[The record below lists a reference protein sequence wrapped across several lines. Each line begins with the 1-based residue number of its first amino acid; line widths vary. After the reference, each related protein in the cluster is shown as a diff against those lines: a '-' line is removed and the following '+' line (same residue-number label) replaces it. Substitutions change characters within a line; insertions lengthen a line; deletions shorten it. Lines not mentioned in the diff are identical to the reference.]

1 MNPIMVEIG
10 VSMSVIEESASALR
24 RAVSDAELR
33 GEITEAEALA
43 YVEVLYKLE
52 RTLKG
57 ADASPKR

>member
-1 MNPIMVEIG
+1 MVENG
-10 VSMSVIEESASALR
+10 VSMSVIEESACTLR

-33 GEITEAEALA
+33 GDITEAEALA

-57 ADASPKR
+57 AEVSPKD